1 MSRDPQISPAWF
13 FWCVVFLNY
22 CDTTHSTDA
31 TNSFGVW
38 SFLTDACSGIQT
50 VACASVPQERQ
61 ESLHFRVV
69 QNTQTRT
76 TTRLILFRS
85 METTSLHA
93 ARIGSRF
100 NLQPQASNS
109 ELNRLQPHL
118 KDDGWAQYISP
129 TEKIGAATFAVVS
142 SFFRLVVL
150 LLHKKQQNK
159 LLFFSGE
166 GHVCAV

>member
-1 MSRDPQISPAWF
+1 
-13 FWCVVFLNY
+13 
-22 CDTTHSTDA
+22 
-31 TNSFGVW
+31 
-38 SFLTDACSGIQT
+38 
-50 VACASVPQERQ
+50 
-61 ESLHFRVV
+61 
-69 QNTQTRT
+69 
-76 TTRLILFRS
+76 

-159 LLFFSGE
+159 LPLSLRWRTRVCCLTRKKNPPQIQAGDVLNQGTMNWSEICYRGAEILVFVVRTDRRKIAWLRAIFCKTLITSGKE
-166 GHVCAV
+166 NA